1 MKLENQTILI
11 VSNEEWGDTWYSKH
25 NYAWELSKKNT
36 VYFVNPPDKFNPFNI
51 FRKNVTELKIAN
63 NLYVIT
69 YKNILPV
76 RFEFLRIL
84 NERFVFKK
92 IFIFLKRKRLPNP
105 IFWTFDPIR
114 LTSPEILNPKMIIL
128 HLVDKYR
135 FTYPAET
142 IIAKKAQ
149 LLLCV
154 AKDIADGVCALNNNV
169 HVIPHAI
176 ATEEFPSTITVNSSS
191 KIKSGVYVG
200 NIDLRTD
207 YEMAFYIL
215 NRFPDIIFHFVGKII
230 ETHFTKAPLELF
242 SGQFPNAVYHGEK
255 PFKELK
261 DYITNADFCFLF
273 KDVNFPGNN
282 ISSHK
287 MLQYFAQGKPIFST
301 KLSKYEEHDYLLYM
315 NNDKVELGDLIENF
329 IKNGEDS
336 VLVNKRIDYAK
347 AHTFEI
353 TIKKIETLID
363 GE

>member
-92 IFIFLKRKRLPNP
+92 IFIFLKRKKLSNP

-149 LLLCV
+149 I
-154 AKDIADGVCALNNNV
+154 IAVKLNQV
-169 HVIPHAI
+169 
-176 ATEEFPSTITVNSSS
+176 FM
-191 KIKSGVYVG
+191 
-200 NIDLRTD
+200 L
-207 YEMAFYIL
+207 
-215 NRFPDIIFHFVGKII
+215 
-230 ETHFTKAPLELF
+230 ET
-242 SGQFPNAVYHGEK
+242 
-255 PFKELK
+255 
-261 DYITNADFCFLF
+261 
-273 KDVNFPGNN
+273 
-282 ISSHK
+282 
-287 MLQYFAQGKPIFST
+287 
-301 KLSKYEEHDYLLYM
+301 
-315 NNDKVELGDLIENF
+315 
-329 IKNGEDS
+329 
-336 VLVNKRIDYAK
+336 
-347 AHTFEI
+347 
-353 TIKKIETLID
+353 
-363 GE
+363 

>member
-1 MKLENQTILI
+1 MKFEKQCILI
-11 VSNEEWGDTWYSKH
+11 ICNEEWGNTWYSKH

-51 FRKNVTELKIAN
+51 FRKNITEHKIAN
-63 NLYVIT
+63 NLYTIT

-92 IFIFLKRKRLPNP
+92 MNIFLKRKKLLNP
-105 IFWTFDPIR
+105 IFWSFDPIR
-114 LTSPEILNPKMIIL
+114 LTSPEIISPKMIIL

-142 IIAKKAQ
+142 IIAKKADIV
-149 LLLCV
+149 LCV
-154 AKDIADGVCALNNNV
+154 AQEIADGFYSLNNNV

-176 ATEEFPSTITVNSSS
+176 SNNEFLPLITKSNSCNTG
-191 KIKSGVYVG
+191 IYVG
-200 NIDLRTD
+200 NIDERMD
-207 YEMAFYIL
+207 FEMTFYIL
-215 NRFPDIIFHFVGKII
+215 NRFPEITFHFVGNII
-230 ETHFTKAPLELF
+230 SPKNEVPLELF
-242 SGQFPNAVYHGEK
+242 SSKYPNVVYHGEK
-255 PFKELK
+255 PFMELK
-261 DYITNADFCFLF
+261 NYIKKADFCFLF
-273 KDVNFPGNN
+273 KDVKFPGNN

-301 KLSKYEEHDYLLYM
+301 RLSKYEDHEHLLFM
-315 NNDKVELGDLIENF
+315 RNDKVELGGLIENF
-329 IKNGEDS
+329 IKNGDDCS
-336 VLVNKRIDYAK
+336 LINKRIEYAK

-353 TIKKIETLID
+353 TIKKIEDLVH